1 MWTSVLL
8 KDVEASVK
16 RLQSDGPK
24 IDKFLNQ
31 YVRSQVSSVE
41 QAGDGAALESQSEC
55 DNTQD
60 GNNKKGKG
68 SNKGKK
74 SKKSKGKKK

>member
-16 RLQSDGPK
+16 RLQSDRPK
-24 IDKFLNQ
+24 IDKFLSK
-31 YVRSQVSSVE
+31 YVRIQVSNVE
-41 QAGDGAALESQSEC
+41 QTGDGAALESQSEC